1 MANNITYSDSQHTFA
16 DIFKSTFKSGEDD
29 VQLTS
34 IVIPKIQRDYAQGR
48 STLEAVR
55 VRNKFLD
62 ALYEAVEGTPIT
74 LDFIYGNID
83 KNGALTPLDGQ
94 QRLTTLFLLHWFAA
108 KKDHIQESE
117 YSFLTGFSYENR
129 PASRDFCHKLL
140 PFEPSFSVSLS
151 SEIIDQNWF
160 PLGWKHDPTIDSML
174 IMLDAIQTKFSG
186 VENLWDKLMR
196 GQISFYF
203 LAIKDMGLTDEIY
216 IKMNSRG
223 KPLTQFEHFKAEFEH
238 SLEIVDKSACK
249 RVINKIDKEWT
260 DLLWPYRGGN
270 NIVDDEFLR
279 YFRFICDILCYKKN
293 GSPKISDE
301 FELVKEYF
309 SGKDAIEN
317 LTILEDYFD
326 CWVKIQKEEQPFT
339 EFFVSHIDYT
349 HKPGKITIETRYM
362 IDVFE
367 DCLRNYGE
375 LISGRNRKFPLNRTV
390 LLYAFITY
398 LLHRDTI
405 SEEEFRLRLR
415 HIYNLI
421 QNSPDEISD
430 SETRIGGNRMPAIIK
445 QVEHIILTGEIYP
458 DEDSSIPI
466 NFNANQ
472 LNEERAK
479 ILWLQE
485 NPDKAEVLFE
495 IEDHS
500 LLHGQI
506 SVIGLDNIDLAP
518 RFQSLFS
525 CDWDL
530 VNCAMLAIGNYGQQ
544 ESNNWR
550 WQFGSKNE
558 SSWEFLFHMGA
569 AKNFESTKSVLLQ
582 LLNKVDTFNDDYLR
596 SIKEEYIAKCEIDSL
611 YDWRYYW
618 LKYDSFRDT
627 KYGKYCFESSS
638 IEEPYRTVLMKTR
651 SYISESSLVPYL
663 FEIDPEHTSSND
675 YGRSLVYETFYV
687 KNLNDSL
694 VFYSTVDN
702 TLLKK
707 AQIPQEDNIDTVNR
721 IEYGKKVIAEF
732 QREMNEQIPIVF

>member
-1 MANNITYSDSQHTFA
+1 MANTLTYSDSLHTFA
-16 DIFKSTFKSGEDD
+16 DIFNSTFKSGEED

-48 STLEAVR
+48 NTQEAIR

-62 ALYEAVEGTPIT
+62 ALYEAVEGAPIT
-74 LDFIYGNID
+74 LDFVYGNID
-83 KNGALTPLDGQ
+83 NNGVLTPLDGQ

-108 KKDHIQESE
+108 KKEHIQESE
-117 YSFLTGFSYENR
+117 YSFLSGFSYKNR

-140 PFEPSFSVSLS
+140 PFEPSFSVGLS

-160 PLGWKHDPTIDSML
+160 PLDWKHDPTIESML
-174 IMLDAIQTKFSG
+174 TMLDAIQIKFSE
-186 VENLWDKLMR
+186 VEGLWGKLKS
-196 GQISFYF
+196 GKISFYF
-203 LAIKDMGLTDEIY
+203 LPIKDMGLTDEIY

-238 SLEIVDKSACK
+238 TLEKIDKPACK

-260 DLLWPYRGGN
+260 DLLWPYRGAN
-270 NIVDDEFLR
+270 NIIDDEFLR
-279 YFRFICDILCYKKN
+279 YFHFICDILCYNKN

-309 SGKDAIEN
+309 SGDEAINN

-339 EFFVSHIDYT
+339 EFFESHIDYT
-349 HKPGKITIETRYM
+349 HKPGKITVETRYM
-362 IDVFE
+362 VDVFE

-398 LLHRDTI
+398 LLHKDAI

-421 QNSPDEISD
+421 QNSTDEISD

-458 DEDSSIPI
+458 DEDGTVSI

-472 LNEERAK
+472 LSEEREK

-485 NPDKAEVLFE
+485 NPEKAEALFE

-506 SVIGLDNIDLAP
+506 SVIGLDNIDFAP

-582 LLNKVDTFNDDYLR
+582 LLNKEETFNDDYLK
-596 SIKEEYIAKCEIDSL
+596 SIKEEYINKCETDNL

-627 KYGKYCFESSS
+627 KFGKYYFESYSLD
-638 IEEPYRTVLMKTR
+638 EPYRTVLMKTR
-651 SYISESSLVPYL
+651 SSISESSFVPYL
-663 FEIDPEHTSSND
+663 FEIDSAHISRDN
-675 YGRSLVYETFYV
+675 YGRSLVYEQFYV
-687 KNLNDSL
+687 KNLNDAFE
-694 VFYSTVDN
+694 FYSSADN
-702 TLLKK
+702 SPLERV
-707 AQIPQEDNIDTVNR
+707 QIPQENGIDIVDR
-721 IEYGKKVIAEF
+721 IDFGKKALAEF
-732 QREMNEQIPIVF
+732 QESLKEPIPELS

>member
-1 MANNITYSDSQHTFA
+1 MANTLTYSDSLHTFA
-16 DIFKSTFKSGEDD
+16 DIFNSIFKSGEDD

-48 STLEAVR
+48 STQEAIR

-62 ALYEAVEGTPIT
+62 ALYDAVEGTPIT
-74 LDFIYGNID
+74 LDFVYGNID
-83 KNGALTPLDGQ
+83 KNGVLTPLDGQ

-108 KKDHIQESE
+108 KKEHIQESE
-117 YSFLTGFSYENR
+117 YSFLSGFSYENR

-140 PFEPSFSVSLS
+140 PFEPSFSVNLS

-160 PLGWKHDPTIDSML
+160 PLDWKHDPTIDSML
-174 IMLDAIQTKFSG
+174 TMLDAIQAKFFG
-186 VENLWDKLMR
+186 VDDLWGKLKS

-203 LAIKDMGLTDEIY
+203 LPIKDMGLTDEIY

-238 SLEIVDKSACK
+238 SLEKVDKSACK
-249 RVINKIDKEWT
+249 RVINKIDREWT

-293 GSPKISDE
+293 GSPKITDE
-301 FELVKEYF
+301 FDLVKEYF
-309 SGKDAIEN
+309 SGEDAVQN
-317 LTILEDYFD
+317 LTLLELYFD
-326 CWVKIQKEEQPFT
+326 CWLKIKKDELPFT
-339 EFFVSHIDYT
+339 EFFESLIGYT
-349 HKPGKITIETRYM
+349 HQPGKITVETRYE
-362 IDVFE
+362 IDVFS

-398 LLHRDTI
+398 LIHKDDIT
-405 SEEEFRLRLR
+405 EEEFRLRLR

-430 SETRIGGNRMPAIIK
+430 SEARVGGNRMPAIIK
-445 QVEHIILTGEIYP
+445 HVEHIILTGEIHP
-458 DEDSSIPI
+458 DEGIAI

-472 LNEERAK
+472 ISEEREK
-479 ILWLQE
+479 IVWLQD
-485 NPDKAEVLFE
+485 NADKAEVLFE
-495 IEDHS
+495 LEDHP

-506 SVIGLDNIDLAP
+506 GIIGLDNIGLAP
-518 RFQSLFS
+518 RFQSLFN

-550 WQFGSKNE
+550 WQFGSKND

-569 AKNFESTKSVLLQ
+569 AKNFESTKAVLLQ
-582 LLNKVDTFNDDYLR
+582 LLNKEETFNDDYLK
-596 SIKEEYIAKCEIDSL
+596 SIKEDYIANCESDSL

-618 LKYDSFRDT
+618 LKYPSFRET
-627 KYGKYCFESSS
+627 KYGKYCFESNS
-638 IEEPYRTVLMKTR
+638 IDEPYRTVLMKTR

-663 FEIDPEHTSSND
+663 FEIDQAHISSND
-675 YGRSLVYETFYV
+675 YGRSLVYEKFYV
-687 KNLNDSL
+687 KNLNAAFE
-694 VFYSTVDN
+694 FYSTIDN
-702 TLLKK
+702 SLMKSCP
-707 AQIPQEDNIDTVNR
+707 IPQENGIDMVNR
-721 IEYGKKVIAEF
+721 IEFGKQKLDEF
-732 QREMNEQIPIVF
+732 QNGLNEQATAIA

>member
-1 MANNITYSDSQHTFA
+1 MANTLAYSDSQHTFA
-16 DIFKSTFKSGEDD
+16 DIFNSTFKSGEED
-29 VQLTS
+29 VLLTS

-62 ALYEAVEGTPIT
+62 ALYDAVEGTPIT
-74 LDFIYGNID
+74 LDFVYGNID
-83 KNGALTPLDGQ
+83 KNGVLTPLDGQ

-108 KKDHIQESE
+108 KKEHIQESE
-117 YSFLTGFSYENR
+117 YFFLRGFSYENR
-129 PASRDFCHKLL
+129 PATRDFCHKLL
-140 PFEPSFSVSLS
+140 SFAPSFSVSLS

-160 PLGWKHDPTIDSML
+160 PLDWKQDPTIDSML
-174 IMLDAIQTKFSG
+174 TMLDAIQTKFFD
-186 VENLWDKLMR
+186 VENLWDKLKS
-196 GQISFYF
+196 GQISFFF
-203 LAIKDMGLTDEIY
+203 LPIKDMGLTDEIY

-238 SLEIVDKSACK
+238 SLEKVNKSACK
-249 RVINKIDKEWT
+249 RVINKIDREWT
-260 DLLWPYRGGN
+260 DLLWPYRGEN

-293 GSPKISDE
+293 GSPKITDE
-301 FELVKEYF
+301 FDLVKEYF
-309 SGKDAIEN
+309 SGEDAIKN
-317 LTILEDYFD
+317 LTLLESYFD
-326 CWVKIQKEEQPFT
+326 CWLKIKKDELPFT
-339 EFFVSHIDYT
+339 EFFESLMGHT
-349 HKPGKITIETRYM
+349 HQTGKITVEKRYE
-362 IDVFE
+362 IDVFN

-398 LLHRDTI
+398 LIHKEEVP
-405 SEEEFRLRLR
+405 EEEFRLRLR

-421 QNSPDEISD
+421 QNSTDEISD
-430 SETRIGGNRMPAIIK
+430 SESRVGGNRMPAIIK
-445 QVEHIILTGEIYP
+445 HVEHIILTGEIHS
-458 DEDSSIPI
+458 DEGLSI

-472 LNEERAK
+472 ISEEREK
-479 ILWLQE
+479 VIWLQ
-485 NPDKAEVLFE
+485 NNADKAEVLFK
-495 IEDHS
+495 IEDHP

-506 SVIGLDNIDLAP
+506 GIIGLDNIGLAP
-518 RFQSLFS
+518 KFQSLFN

-582 LLNKVDTFNDDYLR
+582 LLTKAKAFNDDYLR
-596 SIKEEYIAKCEIDSL
+596 SIKDEYIAKCENDSL

-627 KYGKYCFESSS
+627 KFGKYYFEAYSLD
-638 IEEPYRTVLMKTR
+638 EPYRTVLMKTR
-651 SYISESSLVPYL
+651 SSVSESSIVPYL
-663 FEIDPEHTSSND
+663 FEIDSEHISRDD
-675 YGRSLVYETFYV
+675 YGRSLIYEEFYV
-687 KNLNDSL
+687 KNLNNAFE
-694 VFYSTVDN
+694 FYSNYDN
-702 TLLKK
+702 SSLEKVP
-707 AQIPQEDNIDTVNR
+707 IPQTNNIDTVNR
-721 IEYGKKVIAEF
+721 IKFGKEALAAF
-732 QREMNEQIPIVF
+732 QNKLHEPHPELN

>member
-1 MANNITYSDSQHTFA
+1 MTNTLTYSDSQHTFA
-16 DIFKSTFKSGEDD
+16 DIFNSTFKSGEED

-48 STLEAVR
+48 STMEAVR

-74 LDFIYGNID
+74 LDFVYGNID
-83 KNGALTPLDGQ
+83 KNGVLTPLDGQ

-108 KKDHIQESE
+108 KKEHIQDSE
-117 YSFLTGFSYENR
+117 YSFLSGFSYENR

-160 PLGWKHDPTIDSML
+160 PLDWKHDPTIESML
-174 IMLDAIQTKFSG
+174 TMLDAIQVKFSG
-186 VENLWDKLMR
+186 VEGLWNKLKS
-196 GQISFYF
+196 GKISFYF
-203 LAIKDMGLTDEIY
+203 LPIKDMGLTDEIY

-238 SLEIVDKSACK
+238 SLEAIDKSACK
-249 RVINKIDKEWT
+249 RVINKIDREWT
-260 DLLWPYRGGN
+260 NLLWPYRGAN
-270 NIVDDEFLR
+270 NIIDEEFLR
-279 YFRFICDILCYKKN
+279 YFRFVCDIICYKKE

-301 FELVKEYF
+301 FELVKEFF
-309 SGKDAIEN
+309 SGKDALEN
-317 LTILEDYFD
+317 LDILETYFD
-326 CWVKIQKEEQPFT
+326 CWRKIQKEEQPFT
-339 EFFVSHIDYT
+339 DFFDSLIDHT
-349 HKPGKITIETRYM
+349 HKPGKITVEARYE
-362 IDVFE
+362 IDVFN

-390 LLYAFITY
+390 LLFAFITY
-398 LLHRDTI
+398 LLHKEEI

-430 SETRIGGNRMPAIIK
+430 SEARVGGNRMPAIIK
-445 QVEHIILTGEIYP
+445 QVEHIILTGEIHP
-458 DEDSSIPI
+458 DEGITI
-466 NFNANQ
+466 NFNSNQ
-472 LNEERAK
+472 LGEEREK
-479 ILWLQE
+479 ILWLQD

-506 SVIGLDNIDLAP
+506 SIIGLDNIDLAP
-518 RFQSLFS
+518 KFQSLFS

-550 WQFGSKNE
+550 WQFGSKND
-558 SSWEFLFHMGA
+558 SSWEFLFHMGS
-569 AKNFESTKSVLLQ
+569 AKNYENTKAVLLQ
-582 LLNKVDTFNDDYLR
+582 LLNREEAFSDDFLR
-596 SIKEEYIAKCEIDSL
+596 SIKEEYINKCENDSL

-618 LKYDSFRDT
+618 LKYDSFRET
-627 KYGKYCFESSS
+627 KYGKYCFEANS
-638 IEEPYRTVLMKTR
+638 IEEPYRTMLMKTR
-651 SYISESSLVPYL
+651 SYISAYSYVPYL
-663 FEIDPEHTSSND
+663 FEIDSTHISPND
-675 YGRSLVYETFYV
+675 YGRSLVYEKFYV
-687 KNLNDSL
+687 KNLNDSFE
-694 VFYSTVDN
+694 FYSTADN
-702 TLLKK
+702 SPLKK
-707 AQIPQEDNIDTVNR
+707 ALIPQKDNIDTVNR
-721 IEYGKKVIAEF
+721 IEFGKKILAEY
-732 QREMNEQIPIVF
+732 QNEMTGQDIGSI

>member
-1 MANNITYSDSQHTFA
+1 MANTLTYSDSLHTFA
-16 DIFKSTFKSGEDD
+16 DIFNSTFKSGDDD

-48 STLEAVR
+48 STQEAVR

-74 LDFIYGNID
+74 LDFVYGNID
-83 KNGALTPLDGQ
+83 KNGVLTPLDGQ

-108 KKDHIQESE
+108 KKEHIQESD
-117 YSFLTGFSYENR
+117 YSFLSGFSYENR

-160 PLGWKHDPTIDSML
+160 PLDWKHDPTIDSML
-174 IMLDAIQTKFSG
+174 TMLDAIQAKFYG
-186 VENLWDKLMR
+186 VDNLWCKLKS

-203 LAIKDMGLTDEIY
+203 LPIKDMGLTDEIY

-238 SLEIVDKSACK
+238 SLEKVDKSACK
-249 RVINKIDKEWT
+249 RVINKIDREWT
-260 DLLWPYRGGN
+260 DLLWPYKGGN

-293 GSPKISDE
+293 GSPKITDE
-301 FELVKEYF
+301 FDLVKEYF
-309 SGKDAIEN
+309 SGEDAVQN
-317 LTILEDYFD
+317 LTLLELYFD
-326 CWVKIQKEEQPFT
+326 CWLKIKKDELPFT
-339 EFFVSHIDYT
+339 EFFESLIGYT
-349 HKPGKITIETRYM
+349 HQPGKITVETRYE
-362 IDVFE
+362 IDVFD

-398 LLHRDTI
+398 LIHKEDIT
-405 SEEEFRLRLR
+405 EDEFRIRLR

-430 SETRIGGNRMPAIIK
+430 SEARVGGNRMPAIIK
-445 QVEHIILTGEIYP
+445 HVEHIILTGEIHP
-458 DEDSSIPI
+458 DEGISI

-472 LNEERAK
+472 IIEEREK
-479 ILWLQE
+479 IIWLQDNAE
-485 NPDKAEVLFE
+485 KAEVLFE
-495 IEDHS
+495 IEDHP

-506 SVIGLDNIDLAP
+506 GIIGLDNIDLALK
-518 RFQSLFS
+518 FQSLFS

-550 WQFGSKNE
+550 WQFGSKND

-569 AKNFESTKSVLLQ
+569 AKNFESTKAVLLQ
-582 LLNKVDTFNDDYLR
+582 LLNKEETFNDDYLK
-596 SIKEEYIAKCEIDSL
+596 SIKEEYIAKCESDSL

-618 LKYDSFRDT
+618 LKYDSFRET
-627 KYGKYCFESSS
+627 KYGKYCFESDS
-638 IEEPYRTVLMKTR
+638 IDEPYRTLLMKTR

-663 FEIDPEHTSSND
+663 FEIDQAHISSND
-675 YGRSLVYETFYV
+675 YGRSLVYEKFYV
-687 KNLNDSL
+687 KNLNASFN
-694 VFYSTVDN
+694 FYSTIDKS
-702 TLLKK
+702 LLKSIP
-707 AQIPQEDNIDTVNR
+707 IPQENGIDTVNR
-721 IEYGKKVIAEF
+721 IEFGKKILGEF
-732 QREMNEQIPIVF
+732 QNELNEQVPVIV